1 MILFPLFNNGTWI
14 ACDILIPT
22 ACTSGT
28 LQEDNKSDITEQNL
42 TIFKTPRTPFL
53 LRKTRNIDMKES
65 GVHRTDGHGA
75 CQGRC
80 ADTHRTGSKNRQLFD
95 LQQLDIKDQLR
106 VGGNAGESLL
116 AVRKV
121 GGDGD
126 AALATDSHAG
136 DTDIP
141 TLDDLTLA
149 QLEGE
154 GLALLVSCE
163 GNDVSEKILHE
174 QCVEARE
181 PRNIQSKTLPSSS
194 LPM

>member
-1 MILFPLFNNGTWI
+1 MILFPLFNNRTWI

-42 TIFKTPRTPFL
+42 TILKTPITPFL
-53 LRKTRNIDMKES
+53 LGKKKTQNIDMKES
-65 GVHRTDGHGA
+65 EFLLTDGHEA

-80 ADTHRTGSKNRQLFD
+80 ADAHRTGSKNRQLFD
-95 LQQLDIKDQLR
+95 LQQLDIEDQLR
-106 VGGNAGESLL
+106 VAGDAGESLL

-126 AALATDSHAG
+126 AALTTDSHAG

-141 TLDDLTLA
+141 TLDDLTLT

-154 GLALLVSCE
+154 RLALLVGCGE
-163 GNDVSEKILHE
+163 
-174 QCVEARE
+174 
-181 PRNIQSKTLPSSS
+181 
-194 LPM
+194 